1 MPLNIKLF
9 IFHKSVNCFISNLFS
24 TIVPGNTSVHLD
36 IVFASK
42 MTDIITSIISK
53 KGEHFISS
61 TEYACEQMPEYSL
74 FSKFVLKPNNKATV
88 DKFKAVCFSQIAGEF
103 AYMLNFINLEG
114 FKNDISQGKLF
125 VSRSQVN
132 KIRSNAAEVGEFI
145 DELLFA
151 SNRNDPENIEMSEF
165 MEEQDIL
172 VYDKIFF
179 LILEPSKISQFEEIK
194 NLLTIH
200 QKLESKM

>member
-1 MPLNIKLF
+1 MEDNYETNANEGQLNSYAFIKCANQKNVSNEIARKQNTLVITDPVNNAKKQLDFTKIFSQFDLDSLDKEFQGLFSEIKQTYILLYGMPLNIKLF

-88 DKFKAVCFSQIAGEF
+88 DKFKAVCFS
-103 AYMLNFINLEG
+103 
-114 FKNDISQGKLF
+114 
-125 VSRSQVN
+125 
-132 KIRSNAAEVGEFI
+132 
-145 DELLFA
+145 
-151 SNRNDPENIEMSEF
+151 
-165 MEEQDIL
+165 
-172 VYDKIFF
+172 
-179 LILEPSKISQFEEIK
+179 
-194 NLLTIH
+194 
-200 QKLESKM
+200 